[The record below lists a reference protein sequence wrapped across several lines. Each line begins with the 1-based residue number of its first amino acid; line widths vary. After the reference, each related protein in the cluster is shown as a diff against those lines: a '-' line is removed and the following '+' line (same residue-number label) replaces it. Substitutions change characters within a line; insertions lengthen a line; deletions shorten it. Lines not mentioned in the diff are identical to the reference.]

1 MEKTGMAT
9 KKTVTG
15 ARQAA
20 ATKAATKAAAKA
32 AAKPGAKKP
41 AAARRLGPKGM
52 TFCTLAGR
60 EGMTLGVRTAKG
72 ILDVAAAAAL
82 FRIKAPTTI
91 HQVMEGADC
100 APLAK
105 LVEKATTDARGKSV
119 LVSEAKAKFGPAV
132 PNPEK
137 IICVGLN
144 YRQHAAE
151 TGMPIPPA
159 PLLFNKFNNALTGH
173 RSTVKLPSKVDN
185 QFDYEVELVI
195 VIGRTARDISKADA
209 LKYVFGYANGN
220 DLSAR
225 GLQRVTSQFMLGKV
239 PDGFAPLG
247 PWLVS
252 ADQIKDPDNLTVQT
266 FVNGEVRQD
275 LNTSDM
281 IYDCRTIVSY
291 CSQHMTLRPGDI
303 IYTGTPQG
311 VILGYPKDKQK
322 WLKAGDRVK
331 TVVQHLGE
339 LEVTLA

>member
-1 MEKTGMAT
+1 MANKSATGTSKAVV
-9 KKTVTG
+9 K
-15 ARQAA
+15 
-20 ATKAATKAAAKA
+20 KAAV
-32 AAKPGAKKP
+32 KKP
-41 AAARRLGPKGM
+41 AAARKVGSKGM

-60 EGMTLGVRTAKG
+60 DGMTLGVRTGKG
-72 ILDVAAAAAL
+72 ILDVAKAAAL
-82 FRIKAPTTI
+82 FRVKAPTTI

-100 APLAK
+100 APLVK
-105 LVEKATTDARGKSV
+105 LVEKATSDARGKSV
-119 LVSEAKAKFGPAV
+119 LVSEARAKFGPAV

-151 TGMPIPPA
+151 TGSAIPPV

-173 RSTVKLPSKVDN
+173 RSTVKLPSKVDR

-195 VIGRTARDISKADA
+195 VIGKTARDVSEADA

-225 GLQRVTSQFMLGKV
+225 TLQKATSQFMLGKI

-247 PWLVS
+247 PWVVS
-252 ADQIKDPDNLTVQT
+252 ADQIKDPNNLAIQT
-266 FVNGEVRQD
+266 WVNGKIRQD

-281 IYDCRTIVSY
+281 IYDCKTIISY
-291 CSQHMTLRPGDI
+291 CSRHMTLKPGDI

-322 WLKAGDRVK
+322 WLKAGDRVT
-331 TVVQHLGE
+331 TVVEQLGE